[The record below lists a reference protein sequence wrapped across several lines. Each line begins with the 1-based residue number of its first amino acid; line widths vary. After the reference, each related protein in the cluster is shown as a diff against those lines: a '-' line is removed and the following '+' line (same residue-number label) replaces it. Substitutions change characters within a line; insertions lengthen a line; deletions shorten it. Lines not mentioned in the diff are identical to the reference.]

1 MIINADRWPNIS
13 TFGNYTKCDFDK
25 LEWATYRCWSFE
37 VRDYDDTDYWHSN
50 ILSWDAFLHYPID
63 TLMSSDLIEKFK
75 KKELV
80 IIVSNYSE
88 AYHDII
94 DGIYRHL
101 IIANNIPAE
110 QVLYLTNS
118 PDIVTEI
125 NHISAKYNLPPCRA
139 EWLVLYEW
147 DATVY
152 ANSKPH
158 EIPDT
163 ATETLNRSVYQKKF
177 LSFNG
182 QPRGHRIIF
191 MGLMCA
197 YDLIHLGHV
206 SYNCYVYGTTI
217 DNLPDATTYYNNTML
232 GSIQN
237 NPEVL
242 QLLTDNK
249 EKICNLKSMF
259 LDTTFEDQ
267 RSRGRLRDTKK
278 EYYEETYFSVVTE
291 TLCMQTE
298 SHAGDTGVG
307 RILSEKIFKA
317 ILNRHPF
324 IIVGVSKSLQLLKDL
339 GYKTFSQWINED
351 YDNELDD
358 ITRIHMIVK
367 EVKRLSEL
375 PDDKLAEFLIFAREI
390 VEHNFNTVKS
400 KPKPRSIP
408 LPL

>member
-1 MIINADRWPNIS
+1 MIINTDRWPNIN
-13 TFGNYTKCDFDK
+13 TFGNYTKCDFDN

-37 VRDYDDTDYWHSN
+37 VRDYDDTDYWHAN

-63 TLMSSDLIEKFK
+63 TLMTPDLIEKVK

-88 AYHDII
+88 AYHDLI
-94 DGIYRHL
+94 DGIYKHL

-163 ATETLNRSVYQKKF
+163 ATETLNRNVYQKKF

-298 SHAGDTGVG
+298 SHAGETGVG

-317 ILNRHPF
+317 IVNRHPF
-324 IIVGVSKSLQLLKDL
+324 IIVGVAKSLELLRYL
-339 GYKTFSQWINED
+339 GYKTFSPWINED

-390 VEHNFNTVKS
+390 VEHNFNTLKS
-400 KPKPRSIP
+400 KPKPKSIP